1 MQLKSVGKGG
11 RRLLKSLL
19 ERSKLCYLK
28 AGWDRSGANM
38 LDAGLEKATQTH
50 GTFLFFKNTFPLIAF
65 YPQKQNFPLRN
76 NVAEEVKVDH
86 LEGFFGP
93 IS

>member
-50 GTFLFFKNTFPLIAF
+50 GTFLFSKIYVHSTHPSLKSRIF
-65 YPQKQNFPLRN
+65 
-76 NVAEEVKVDH
+76 H
-86 LEGFFGP
+86 
-93 IS
+93 

>member
-38 LDAGLEKATQTH
+38 LATGLEKATDTWDF
-50 GTFLFFKNTFPLIAF
+50 FLL
-65 YPQKQNFPLRN
+65 QKYMSTQHILPSK
-76 NVAEEVKVDH
+76 AEFSTEKQC
-86 LEGFFGP
+86 
-93 IS
+93 S